1 MGNNKK
7 IIVPDK
13 ILSIYKELSIYRTKE
28 WLSTVSEENA
38 EDDVIELRRLV
49 SVGAI
54 TVKRIKK

>member
-28 WLSTVSEENA
+28 WLSTISEEDA

-54 TVKRIKK
+54 SVKRIKK